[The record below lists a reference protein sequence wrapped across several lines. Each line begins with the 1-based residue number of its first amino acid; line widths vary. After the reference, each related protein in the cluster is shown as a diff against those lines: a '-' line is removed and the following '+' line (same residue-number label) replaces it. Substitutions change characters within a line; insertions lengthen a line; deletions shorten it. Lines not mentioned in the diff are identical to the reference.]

1 MIFKKEFLSKKKNT
15 HLYAGFLIKKII
27 VFKNNA
33 LNNLTFSKNQKTILL
48 TYEEINEGINFSSC
62 NFLPD

>member
-1 MIFKKEFLSKKKNT
+1 MIGTFDFNKKRFYIKKDT

-33 LNNLTFSKNQKTILL
+33 LNNLTFSKNQKTILF
-48 TYEEINEGINFSSC
+48 TYEEINEGNQFQQ
-62 NFLPD
+62 L